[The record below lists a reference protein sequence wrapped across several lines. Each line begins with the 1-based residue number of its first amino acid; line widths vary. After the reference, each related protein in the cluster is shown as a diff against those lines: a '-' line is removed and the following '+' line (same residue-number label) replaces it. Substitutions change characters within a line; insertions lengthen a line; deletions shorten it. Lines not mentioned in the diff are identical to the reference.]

1 MSAQETFDFIIVGA
15 GATGCVLANRL
26 SAGDARVLLLESGP
40 MDDNPHIHDRNYAT
54 GFTQVWGTDL
64 DWQLMTEPQPG
75 LNGRQMFITQGRV
88 VGGGGS
94 VHAMMYVRG
103 DRIDYDHWNY
113 LGNEGWSWDTAL
125 PVFKKSED
133 YAGGANEF
141 HGAGGPMKGMKCPDI
156 TPAALAYME
165 AARELGYEGGSDVD
179 LNAPDRAGK
188 AGIMQFNFTAEGK
201 RHSVADGYLRPAL
214 SRPNLTVRTNADVC
228 RVLFEGTSA
237 VGVEYLHG
245 GQTHQARAEREV
257 VVSSGAFFSPK
268 VLMLSGIGPAAH
280 LQQHGVAVV
289 ADVPGV
295 GQNLH
300 DHLRLM
306 VAFKSKKE
314 LPLPASIAETGMFV
328 RSRSGAD
335 HSSPDLQLNFSAGV
349 PGFIPAEYGVQG
361 PHSIFVPVLTQCQ
374 SRGDV
379 RLRSANPLDKP
390 IVNPN
395 YLGCD
400 ADLEAYVRGVEICR
414 EMANTRA
421 FADYNDGEI
430 CPGPGADVRE
440 YIRNNAMT
448 IWHPA
453 GSCKMGRDALAV
465 VDPQLRVY
473 GTQNL
478 RVADASVMPVV
489 TSGNTHA
496 TCVLIGE
503 KCADFMLDS

>member
-1 MSAQETFDFIIVGA
+1 MSTQEAFDYIIIGA

-26 SAGDARVLLLESGP
+26 SAGEARVLLLESGP
-40 MDDNPHIHDRNYAT
+40 MDDNPHIHERDYFG
-54 GFTQVWGTDL
+54 GFIQTWGTDI

-88 VGGGGS
+88 AGGGGS
-94 VHAMMYVRG
+94 VNAMMYVRG
-103 DRIDYDHWNY
+103 DRIDYDAWNY
-113 LGNEGWSWDTAL
+113 LGNDGWSYEEAL
-125 PVFKKSED
+125 PLFKRSEH
-133 YAGGANEF
+133 YAEGADRY
-141 HGAGGPMKGMKCPDI
+141 HGVGGPMKCMKCPDV
-156 TPAALAYME
+156 TPAAQAYLQ
-165 AARELGYEGGSDVD
+165 AAAELGYQGGPDVD

-188 AGIMQFNFTAEGK
+188 AGIMQFNFTAQGK
-201 RHSVADGYLRPAL
+201 RHSVVDGYLRPAL
-214 SRPNLTVRTNADVC
+214 NRSNLVVRTRADVS
-228 RVLFEGTSA
+228 RVLFEGNIA
-237 VGVEYLHG
+237 VGVEYLQDG
-245 GQTHQARAEREV
+245 KIHQVRAQREV

-268 VLMLSGIGPAAH
+268 ILMLSGVGPSAH
-280 LQQHGVAVV
+280 LREHGISIV

-306 VAFKSKKE
+306 VAFKSRKE
-314 LPLPASIAETGMFV
+314 LPLPTTLAETGMFV
-328 RSRSGAD
+328 RSREGVP
-335 HSSPDLQLNFSAGV
+335 HSSPNLQLNFSAGV
-349 PGFIPAEYGVQG
+349 PGFIPAEYGFEG

-379 RLRSANPLDKP
+379 RLRSTNPLDKP
-390 IVNPN
+390 LVNPN

-400 ADLEAYVRGVEICR
+400 SDLEAYVRGVEICR

-430 CPGPGADVRE
+430 CPGPGADVRD

-453 GSCKMGRDALAV
+453 GSCKMGRDAMAV

-473 GTQNL
+473 GVENL

-496 TCVLIGE
+496 TCVMIGE
-503 KCADFMLDS
+503 KCADLILNA